1 MPATRH
7 CHGQQPSLLYT
18 QRRNHTFRNVAIL
31 ISSWVS
37 LWLSMWRSRCRF
49 LQPLARVFTCSQFRH
64 SSVKQA
70 GLQSLRPAAMQEC
83 PLSAG
88 GGRLLVRLDPNRKPR
103 TGTTGQGRKRR
114 LHMFQQ
120 VPARGMSLIQFPV
133 TRPLQAQGSPASVAS
148 LKFKCP
154 AAINLA
160 GSLRKPK
167 RASQVKT
174 KGSKQYYASLL
185 AASCAKACAGVLQ
198 SPHRVNVLG

>member
-7 CHGQQPSLLYT
+7 CHGKQPRLLYT
-18 QRRNHTFRNVAIL
+18 QRRNHTFRNVAVL

-64 SSVKQA
+64 SLVKQA
-70 GLQSLRPAAMQEC
+70 GLQSLRPAAMQDAPC
-83 PLSAG
+83 LQVAVDCWCGWIPIASLAQAPP
-88 GGRLLVRLDPNRKPR
+88 GRV
-103 TGTTGQGRKRR
+103 RKRR

-148 LKFKCP
+148 LKFKRP
-154 AAINLA
+154 AAINVA

-174 KGSKQYYASLL
+174 KVANNTML
-185 AASCAKACAGVLQ
+185 AC
-198 SPHRVNVLG
+198 